1 MVVGTASCYFGR
13 FDAMWFDT
21 LSLPQNMKDCAWVAG
36 VPGNAMRR
44 SEEKSIGFS
53 LFRFMIASG
62 KTPMNVTRLS
72 TGPDNRS
79 YFEDIEVPFESRGG
93 FGLFTIPEPAKS
105 VFFREIPPCWD
116 YAWHNV
122 VCREYVITID
132 GEAEIEVG
140 SGEKRVFRKGDVLL
154 AEDLTGQGH
163 RTRVLGEKTWL
174 QVFVTLP

>member
-1 MVVGTASCYFGR
+1 MGGGGARQRT
-13 FDAMWFDT
+13 
-21 LSLPQNMKDCAWVAG
+21 QAG
-36 VPGNAMRR
+36 L
-44 SEEKSIGFS
+44 EKKALVFPFLRYTIV
-53 LFRFMIASG
+53 SG
-62 KTPMNVTRLS
+62 KMPMKITRLS
-72 TGPDNRS
+72 TGTDNRS
-79 YFEDIEVPFESRGG
+79 YFEEIEVPFESRGD

-105 VFFREIPPCWD
+105 VFFREIPPVWE

-140 SGEKRVFRKGDVLL
+140 SGEKRVLRKGDILL

-163 RTRVLGEKTWL
+163 RTRVLGKKVWR